1 MKNMSQIATFIFI
14 IFAGIQSLAIA
25 PLCSDIF
32 EGTTNSAYSIHQKID
47 AAQSPEQLL
56 ATLQIIKSI
65 SEQGTKAN
73 SYITP
78 INTTNFDAQSGK
90 HVYSGILAIYD
101 IQTVVSSAD
110 KKLSEPIT
118 LAKMKSATRS
128 FYQKHSEI
136 NFDAITDFKSF
147 SALGEHLYEMK
158 FKLRKFDVIMTD
170 DGPTASHKI
179 TMTPLVFK
187 NLQKQK
193 KLTLE
198 EIDKSNKLT
207 PKAMVSYLSYKE
219 VKNNVETLFF
229 QTPKSESELIQN
241 YLNFIAIH
249 PYADGNGRMSRLFY
263 EVQSAKMLKSENQF
277 LQVDLPIY
285 DWDLFLNNKD
295 FQSMQTVHRELKTW
309 IVEAPD
315 DADFINRCRWAL
327 YFIKQLYPEY
337 VPGQG
342 ATNE

>member
-1 MKNMSQIATFIFI
+1 MKRMSHFATFIFI
-14 IFAGIQSLAIA
+14 IFAGFQSHAIA
-25 PLCSDIF
+25 PLCSGIFDI
-32 EGTTNSAYSIHQKID
+32 TTQSQQAIRTKID
-47 AAQSPEQLL
+47 NAHSLEQLL
-56 ATLQIIKSI
+56 ATLNIVKSI
-65 SEQGTKAN
+65 SEQTTKAAPH
-73 SYITP
+73 TAA
-78 INTTNFDAQSGK
+78 INTSDFDTQSNRDI
-90 HVYSGILAIYD
+90 YSGILAIYD

-128 FYQKHSEI
+128 FFEKHSDI
-136 NFDAITDFKSF
+136 NFDEISDFKSF
-147 SALGEHLYEMK
+147 SDLGEHLYQMK

-187 NLQKQK
+187 NLQQNK

-198 EIDKSNKLT
+198 DIDKSNKLA
-207 PKAMVSYLSYKE
+207 PKAMVSYLSHKE
-219 VKNNVETLFF
+219 VKSSVEELFS

-263 EVQSAKMLKSENQF
+263 EVQSAKMLKANKQF
-277 LQVDLPIY
+277 LQVDLPVY
-285 DWDLFLNNKD
+285 DWDLFLNRKD
-295 FQSMQTVHRELKTW
+295 FQSMQAVHRELKTW

-337 VPGQG
+337 VPAQG